1 MKSSNDL
8 NFLDR
13 IRRDLKVFVQQ
24 GIITNTQ
31 EDSILEYYGVTKD
44 ILDKGNNYSRLIII
58 LSTLG
63 ASLVGL
69 GVVLLIGANWNSIPH
84 LIKIFMSVLSVITAN
99 YIGYWLRYKTI
110 YKRIGS
116 SIFFLAAFLFSGS
129 VFLIGQMYH
138 IRSDNFDILLW
149 ILFGI
154 LPVAYITD
162 SKALFRLSMGIVI
175 FWPGWKLATLV
186 TDANLQF
193 IFSFYVL
200 YGVLIYLMGFLH
212 SKTTNFKIFTN
223 TLIFL
228 GSSVALAVSYIL
240 TMDGLWNEWET
251 NTNYF
256 TNIIPIVVLT
266 ATVLAIQ
273 LSKYFLNNFA
283 FSPKLLFVE
292 SFVLSYLVLLS
303 WFLFL
308 TPKINDEFILF
319 FILLVFNLIFLA
331 LSLTITYVGIT
342 LKRYSLVNLGL
353 FAAILFIFT
362 KYFDLFM
369 GMIDTGLFFA
379 ITGILLL
386 LGGVTFERIR
396 RRLLDRFDLNEG

>member
-31 EDSILEYYGVTKD
+31 EDSILQYYGVTKD
-44 ILDKGNNYSRLIII
+44 ILDKGNSYSRLIII

-63 ASLVGL
+63 AALVGL
-69 GVVLLIGANWNSIPH
+69 GIVLLIGANWNSIPH
-84 LIKIFMSVLSVITAN
+84 LVKIIMSVISVISAN
-99 YIGYWLRYKTI
+99 YIGYWLKYKTM
-110 YKRIGS
+110 YQRIGS
-116 SIFFLAAFLFSGS
+116 AIFFLAAFLFSGS

-149 ILFGI
+149 ILLGV
-154 LPVAYITD
+154 LPVAYVTD

-175 FWPGWKLATLV
+175 FWPGWKLAALV
-186 TDANLQF
+186 TDDDPQF

-212 SKTTNFKIFTN
+212 SKTANFKIFTN

-228 GSSVALAVSYIL
+228 GSSVTLAVSYIL
-240 TMDGLWNEWET
+240 TMNGIWNEWESD
-251 NTNYF
+251 TNYF
-256 TNIIPIVVLT
+256 PNIIPIVVLT
-266 ATVLAIQ
+266 AIVFVIQ
-273 LSKYFLNNFA
+273 SSKYFLNNFD

-303 WFLFL
+303 WFLFF
-308 TPKINDEFILF
+308 TSKINDDLILF
-319 FILLVFNLIFLA
+319 FILLVFNLIFLG

-362 KYFDLFM
+362 KYFDLFI

>member
-1 MKSSNDL
+1 MNSSNDL

-13 IRRDLKVFVQQ
+13 IKKDLKVFVQQ
-24 GIITNTQ
+24 GIITNGQ
-31 EDSILEYYGVTKD
+31 EDSILQYYGVTKD
-44 ILDKGNNYSRLIII
+44 ILDKGNSYSRLIII

-63 ASLVGL
+63 AALVGL

-84 LIKIFMSVLSVITAN
+84 LLKIIMSVLSVILAN
-99 YIGYWLRYKTI
+99 YIGYWLKYKTI
-110 YKRIGS
+110 YKRIGA

-138 IRSDNFDILLW
+138 IRSDNFDILFW
-149 ILFGI
+149 ILLGV
-154 LPVAYITD
+154 LPVAYIID

-175 FWPGWKLATLV
+175 FWPGWKLATLL
-186 TDANLQF
+186 TDDDPQF

-200 YGVLIYLMGFLH
+200 YGVLIYLIGFLH
-212 SKTTNFKIFTN
+212 SKTANFKIFTN
-223 TLIFL
+223 TLIFV
-228 GSSVALAVSYIL
+228 GSSVTLAVSYIL
-240 TMDGLWNEWET
+240 TMDGIWNEWESGI
-251 NTNYF
+251 NYF
-256 TNIIPIVVLT
+256 PNIIPIVVLT
-266 ATVLAIQ
+266 ALILVIQ
-273 LSKYFLNNFA
+273 SSKYLLSNFE

-303 WFLFL
+303 WFLFF
-308 TPKINDEFILF
+308 TTKINDEFILF
-319 FILLVFNLIFLA
+319 FILVVFNLIFLA

-353 FAAILFIFT
+353 FASILFIFT

-379 ITGILLL
+379 ITGLLLL
-386 LGGVTFERIR
+386 LGGVSFERIR

>member
-1 MKSSNDL
+1 MNSSNDL

-13 IRRDLKVFVQQ
+13 IKKDLKVFVQQ
-24 GIITNTQ
+24 GIITNGQ
-31 EDSILEYYGVTKD
+31 EDSILQYYGVTKD
-44 ILDKGNNYSRLIII
+44 ILDKGNSYSRLIII

-63 ASLVGL
+63 AALVGL

-84 LIKIFMSVLSVITAN
+84 LLKIIMSVLSVILAN
-99 YIGYWLRYKTI
+99 YIGYWLKYKTI
-110 YKRIGS
+110 YKRIGAA
-116 SIFFLAAFLFSGS
+116 IFFLAAFLFSGS

-138 IRSDNFDILLW
+138 IRSDNFDILFW
-149 ILFGI
+149 ILLGV
-154 LPVAYITD
+154 LPVAYIID

-175 FWPGWKLATLV
+175 FWPGWKLATLL
-186 TDANLQF
+186 TDDDPQF

-200 YGVLIYLMGFLH
+200 YGVLIYLIGFLH
-212 SKTTNFKIFTN
+212 SKTANFKIFTN
-223 TLIFL
+223 TLIFV
-228 GSSVALAVSYIL
+228 GSSVTLAVSYIL
-240 TMDGLWNEWET
+240 TMDGIWNEWESGI
-251 NTNYF
+251 NYF
-256 TNIIPIVVLT
+256 PNIIPIVVLT
-266 ATVLAIQ
+266 ALILVIQ
-273 LSKYFLNNFA
+273 SSKYLLSNFE

-303 WFLFL
+303 WFLFF
-308 TPKINDEFILF
+308 TTKINDEFILF
-319 FILLVFNLIFLA
+319 FILVVFNLIFLA

-353 FAAILFIFT
+353 FASILFIFT

-379 ITGILLL
+379 ITGLLLL
-386 LGGVTFERIR
+386 LGGVSFERIR

>member
-175 FWPGWKLATLV
+175 FWPGWILASLV
-186 TDANLQF
+186 TDANPQF

-200 YGVLIYLMGFLH
+200 YGVLIYLTGFLH

-273 LSKYFLNNFA
+273 LSKYFLNNFS

-303 WFLFL
+303 WFLLL

>member
-1 MKSSNDL
+1 MNSSNDL

-13 IRRDLKVFVQQ
+13 IKKDLKVFVQQ
-24 GIITNTQ
+24 GIKTNTQ

-99 YIGYWLRYKTI
+99 YIGYWLRNKTI

-175 FWPGWKLATLV
+175 FWPGWTLATLV
-186 TDANLQF
+186 TDANPQF

-303 WFLFL
+303 WFLLL